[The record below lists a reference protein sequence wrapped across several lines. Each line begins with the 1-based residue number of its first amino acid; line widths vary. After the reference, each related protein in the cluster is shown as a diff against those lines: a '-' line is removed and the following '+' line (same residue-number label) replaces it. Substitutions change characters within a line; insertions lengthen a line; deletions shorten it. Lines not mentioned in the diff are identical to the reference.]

1 VGNGFTFHYIVVTF
15 LTHLL
20 KLTKI
25 YISATRLLANRLISL
40 VPISLK
46 LWGELLAS
54 LCRFGELVIMPD
66 AIKSQQRDYLGTGW
80 SFPMCLSLQGGIQLS
95 SEAQK
100 VKESIWI
107 ILRTGVG
114 ERVYRPNFGSRL
126 AELAFAPMNSETLIL
141 IRLYV
146 LEALEV
152 WETRIIID
160 EVITE
165 PYPVGGRVDII
176 INYRLKDQPDIYSFV
191 YPYYLALVSD

>member
-1 VGNGFTFHYIVVTF
+1 
-15 LTHLL
+15 
-20 KLTKI
+20 
-25 YISATRLLANRLISL
+25 
-40 VPISLK
+40 
-46 LWGELLAS
+46 
-54 LCRFGELVIMPD
+54 MPD
-66 AIKSQQRDYLGTGW
+66 AIASQQRDYLGTGW

-95 SEAQK
+95 SEGQK

-107 ILRTGVG
+107 ILRTGIG

-176 INYRLKDQPDIYSFV
+176 INYHLKDQPDIDSFV
-191 YPYYLALVSD
+191 YPYYLALVSG